1 MRARSGSNPRALAA
15 AALAASLFAMPAL
28 AETDQ
33 LGAAWDAAGLAYEG
47 VLTNAEAAKLN
58 VVAYHAAVAG
68 LCEGFTLDARQV
80 ADVTGAI
87 LDAGP
92 ADATQE
98 ALLNRQVDI
107 MLTLG
112 TAKGLFLAEGA
123 LHRERFCAQAKETRD
138 EPDFDDLWTD

>member
-1 MRARSGSNPRALAA
+1 MGARILSA
-15 AALAASLFAMPAL
+15 AALLAVLTAPAM
-28 AETDQ
+28 AETDR
-33 LGAAWDAAGLAYEG
+33 LEAAWDAAALAHDG
-47 VLTNAEAAKLN
+47 VLTDTEAARLN

-68 LCEGFTLDARQV
+68 LCDGFALDPAAV
-80 ADVTGAI
+80 AEVTGAI

-98 ALLNRQVDI
+98 ALLGRQVDV

-123 LHRERFCAQAKETRD
+123 LHHERFCAQAAQTRD